1 MVTIVVGGR
10 LVDRLGARAVVLPG
24 LLLLGLA
31 TWFLTS
37 ITLDW
42 PLWWF
47 QVVLVLRG
55 LAFGL
60 VVQPL
65 TVAAMAEVQPVQMAQ
80 ATTLNTVVRSVASSL
95 GVAVL
100 AAVFQTRSTV
110 HYHQLATTNGLQ
122 ALLRL
127 HAGVLGLQDTA
138 WFTLAFIG
146 IAIVATLFVREK
158 KHSAADVARPAV
170 STAGRTTYHQA
181 TV

>member
-24 LLLLGLA
+24 LVLLGLS

-37 ITLDW
+37 IALDW

-65 TVAAMAEVQPVQMAQ
+65 TVAALSEVRPAQMAQ

-100 AAVFQTRSTV
+100 AAVFQAQSTF
-110 HYHQLATTNGLQ
+110 HYQQLAKGGVQPLTRLQ
-122 ALLRL
+122 A
-127 HAGVLGLQDTA
+127 AVLGLQDSS
-138 WFTLAFIG
+138 WLTLAFIVV
-146 IAIVATLFVREK
+146 AIVATLFVREK
-158 KHSAADVARPAV
+158 KRAGSSAARPV
-170 STAGRTTYHQA
+170 VTGE
-181 TV
+181 